1 MREGLC
7 FVGYGLFIFFTS
19 ENIKLRGVKSNLQS
33 YKCLSNAGNEGLVI
47 PFGIQSLLTILTLH
61 LLDMLLNFWAKALSE
76 LRI

>member
-7 FVGYGLFIFFTS
+7 FVGYGLFIFSTS
-19 ENIKLRGVKSNLQS
+19 ENIKLRGVKSSLQS
-33 YKCLSNAGNEGLVI
+33 YKCLSNAGNERLVI

-61 LLDMLLNFWAKALSE
+61 LLDMLLNFWAEALSE